1 MMNER
6 TPFRFLH
13 IVMCRVFVDKNISR
27 QEFAGRYFDLGK
39 IMITSSTLLLCVF
52 VFEIV
57 SANVLLQVR
66 SSPVIPNRDAVAH

>member
-1 MMNER
+1 M
-6 TPFRFLH
+6 F
-13 IVMCRVFVDKNISR
+13 FVDKNISR
-27 QEFAGRYFDLGK
+27 QEIAGRYFDLDK